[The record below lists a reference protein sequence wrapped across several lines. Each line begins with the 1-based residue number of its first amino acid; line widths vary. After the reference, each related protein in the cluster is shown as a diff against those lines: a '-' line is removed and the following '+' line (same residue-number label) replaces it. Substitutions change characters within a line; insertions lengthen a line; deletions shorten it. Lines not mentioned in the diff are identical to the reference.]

1 MSLFL
6 ECRPDETVAVALG
19 VLRRTVVHS
28 HSKGRVSKSLAQHS
42 GVIGMVDQDFGENE
56 PPTLRKFVE
65 VSTNHDLQL
74 KVHKAQNNH
83 LVVVCPKLEDWLIK
97 TAKMAN
103 VKMEQFNLSENPRD
117 LHADINNRLP
127 NVERLVNELI
137 ESKSPRM
144 LHLKSLL
151 TSAE

>member
-1 MSLFL
+1 
-6 ECRPDETVAVALG
+6 
-19 VLRRTVVHS
+19 
-28 HSKGRVSKSLAQHS
+28 
-42 GVIGMVDQDFGENE
+42 MVDQDFGENE